1 MDPNELM
8 QRVRERAFAIWQR
21 EGEPFGREVE
31 HWLMA
36 EAELA
41 GEGGAAPARRARRPA
56 NGSNGASKAPAKRTA
71 KRTVKRPGAA
81 KTTSR
86 AKALP
91 RA

>member
-41 GEGGAAPARRARRPA
+41 GEGSAAPARRARRPA
-56 NGSNGASKAPAKRTA
+56 NGSNGAKQPA
-71 KRTVKRPGAA
+71 AA

-86 AKALP
+86 AKASP
-91 RA
+91 RP